1 MSTPEM
7 NHNDRHEITPKR
19 KYLTSETK
27 RAIYEI
33 FLQESRD
40 GNDIRRTSGVV
51 PEFFF
56 ESINN
61 VGRKRVEFNLDQSKD
76 ISLRRRTNIRSL
88 EKALKISKSTIHRR
102 IREGNI
108 PPNSNVV
115 KLNLTEENKKA
126 KLEFSLS
133 IINKVM
139 VASNPSFINMHD
151 YIHFDEKWFYMS
163 KTTQKY

>member
-7 NHNDRHEITPKR
+7 NHNDQHEITPKR
-19 KYLTSETK
+19 KYLTSEIK

-33 FLQESRD
+33 LLQESRD

-61 VGRKRVEFNLDQSKD
+61 VSRKRVEFNLDKIKD
-76 ISLRRRTNIRSL
+76 ILLRRRTNIRSL
-88 EKALKISKSTIHRR
+88 AKALKISKSTIHRR

-108 PPNSNVV
+108 PPNSTVV

-126 KLEFSLS
+126 RLEFSLS

-163 KTTQKY
+163 NTTQKY